1 MRKKV
6 IRIILPAIIVL
17 LLGTV
22 FAGQA
27 AARPEFA
34 AKTGKSCNFCHGEIP
49 ALNSTGK
56 QFKANGYSLVAPKP
70 TTTTT
75 KTGTNTTTTT
85 KTTQPKFSDMN
96 KHWAKTQVE
105 FLAGKKII
113 NGYPDGTFRPVKT
126 ITQSEFAMLVRRVG
140 NIKLNSSQ
148 GAYLLPY
155 ASSKT
160 PIDRET
166 AAEIIVRA
174 IGSDAAA
181 LALPMQEMRN
191 LLSLVKDGDSVSD
204 AKAPFVAQALKRE
217 LIKGY
222 ADKTLQPQKTLTRAE
237 AAVLVYTYFNAR

>member
-1 MRKKV
+1 MKKRA
-6 IRIILPAIIVL
+6 IRLMITAIIVL
-17 LLGTV
+17 AVGTV

-27 AARPEFA
+27 AANTSYA
-34 AKTGKSCNFCHGEIP
+34 AKTGKSCNFCHADIP
-49 ALNSTGK
+49 ALNSAGK
-56 QFKANGYSLVAPKP
+56 QFKANGYSLVAPTP
-70 TTTTT
+70 TPTTT
-75 KTGTNTTTTT
+75 KTGTNSTTTA
-85 KTTQPKFSDMN
+85 KTTQPKFSDIS

-113 NGYPDGTFRPVKT
+113 NGYPDGTFRPDKT

-140 NIKLNSSQ
+140 NVNLNSLQ
-148 GAYLLPY
+148 GTFLLPY

-160 PIDRET
+160 PINRET

-174 IGSDAAA
+174 IGADTAA
-181 LALPMQEMRN
+181 LALSLQETRN
-191 LLSLVKDGDSVSD
+191 LLSLVKDGDSVSE
-204 AKAPFVAQALKRE
+204 AKAPFIAQALKRE